1 MIASPIRVSTQGW
14 RETTNN
20 EEDGRGKGSGL
31 RSKREGGGREERER
45 QKETREEKRQI
56 KEEEAMALTKIAVH
70 DDWIKENE

>member
-1 MIASPIRVSTQGW
+1 MSTQGW

-31 RSKREGGGREERER
+31 RSKRERGGGRREERER
-45 QKETREEKRQI
+45 QKETREEKRQV